1 MTAITGVKHAP
12 NWRSKRDLPPRAS
25 FATFQPTRVGE
36 EVSRGR
42 DRPARPLASVK
53 DVAAAAGVS
62 LGTVSNVLNR
72 PEVVSAGTRERVERA
87 MAELGFVRN
96 EFARQLR
103 MGTSRTLAYVM
114 LDATNPFFT
123 DVAQGIEIAAEG
135 ADVSVVI
142 CNSNNRSDREQA
154 HLAALMEQR
163 VQGILLTPI
172 DPAARVDRRRRRPR
186 RTARDRRPDPRRRPR
201 SARSPSTTS
210 SAAGWPSS
218 TWSTGAT
225 PGWRSSA
232 ARRRWAR
239 CATGYAGAR
248 QAWSDAGLPAE
259 DLVELPTSALTV
271 AEGRG
276 AGERLAGLPVR
287 RRPTAAFCANDIT
300 ALGLLQHAI
309 GAGWRVP
316 GDLAIV
322 GYDDIEFASA
332 AAVPLTS
339 VRQPREE
346 LGRTAAQ
353 LLLAE
358 ATDAAHLH
366 QRVLFQ
372 PELVARASTL
382 AGPVAQ
388 PTSSGYR
395 SRSIS
400 RSDLPCVFGAQTA
413 PTTSATSSEPSM
425 IVPTNGTP
433 WLASSVGKT

>member
-1 MTAITGVKHAP
+1 V
-12 NWRSKRDLPPRAS
+12 
-25 FATFQPTRVGE
+25 V
-36 EVSRGR
+36 
-42 DRPARPLASVK
+42 ASVK

-87 MAELGFVRN
+87 MADLGFVRN

-103 MGTSRTLAYVM
+103 MGTSRTMAYVM

-123 DVAQGIEIAAEG
+123 DVAQGIEIAAEV

-142 CNSNNRSDREQA
+142 CNSNNRSEREQA

-172 DPAARVDRRRRRPR
+172 DPAAVWIDAVVDRGAPVVLVDRAREDDRFCSVAVDDVLGGRLAVEHLIDRGHTRVAFIGGPR
-186 RTARDRRPDPRRRPR
+186 SLGQVRDR
-201 SARSPSTTS
+201 
-210 SAAGWPSS
+210 
-218 TWSTGAT
+218 
-225 PGWRSSA
+225 
-232 ARRRWAR
+232 
-239 CATGYAGAR
+239 YAGAR
-248 QAWSDAGLPAE
+248 QAWRHAGLPEE
-259 DLVELPTSALTV
+259 DLVELTTSALTV

-276 AGERLAGLPVR
+276 AGERLAGLPAS

-300 ALGLLQHAI
+300 ALGLLQAAI
-309 GAGWRVP
+309 GVGWSVP
-316 GDLAIV
+316 SDLAIV

-339 VRQPREE
+339 VRQPRAE

-358 ATDAAHLH
+358 ATDPSHLH
-366 QRVLFQ
+366 QRVQFR

-382 AGPVAQ
+382 
-388 PTSSGYR
+388 S
-395 SRSIS
+395 
-400 RSDLPCVFGAQTA
+400 
-413 PTTSATSSEPSM
+413 
-425 IVPTNGTP
+425 
-433 WLASSVGKT
+433 